1 MSEIVPNVPKL
12 ERPMTVF
19 EKTLFKV
26 LEFALNNH
34 DESAFQTYGQYRSFK
49 SKKLKQQHRN
59 GVQFLIEH
67 LEELEFYEEHIFWCK
82 RLLELTCKD
91 EDNLLYYITTWD
103 MIRSYKEIENDE
115 MVVELGIKAI
125 KNMEKEK
132 NYTVSLRKS
141 TQKLCCYLGLYY
153 MVAISL
159 MDLKRLTDG
168 AHFINE
174 CIEAHFLALSYNPQ
188 EEIVDKAH
196 R

>member
-12 ERPMTVF
+12 ERPMTAF

-26 LEFALNNH
+26 IEFAHDH
-34 DESAFQTYGQYRSFK
+34 DESTFQTYGQYRSFK
-49 SKKLKQQHRN
+49 SKKLKPQHKN
-59 GVQFLIEH
+59 GVLFLIEH
-67 LEELEFYEEHIFWCK
+67 LEEFQFYDEHIFWCR
-82 RLLELTCKD
+82 RLLTHIE
-91 EDNLLYYITTWD
+91 ENNMLYFITTWD

-132 NYTVSLRKS
+132 NYTLSLRKS